1 MKSSKAFSALILVSA
16 CQISCI
22 ASLALG
28 CELLGRELRILA
40 PKLSDSKKGSDF
52 QDDFFA

>member
-1 MKSSKAFSALILVSA
+1 MVYLDTNFW
-16 CQISCI
+16 
-22 ASLALG
+22 
-28 CELLGRELRILA
+28 LLLREGHLQPEKNKLE